1 MHVSGSLAKAS
12 LAVVTLLRNPLK
24 RISRSA
30 TLWRKRSLLRK
41 SPIVVCPRLSNHE
54 QKTCLSAWTLFG
66 QILSPMTLWKWRPP
80 QEHQEGTR
88 LAFSVACGMIRLR
101 SAKEE
106 EVDVLWTM
114 DQTFDDCFLGFRIQL
129 EDRREQRHYL
139 KPGTGV
145 ALLQV
150 KIANIIWLVLS
161 LINSFLSN
169 SPPTPSLSTLSTG
182 SPASHPPDKHERSQ

>member
-1 MHVSGSLAKAS
+1 M
-12 LAVVTLLRNPLK
+12 LRNPLK

-54 QKTCLSAWTLFG
+54 QKTCLSAWTLLG
-66 QILSPMTLWKWRPP
+66 KILSPMTLWKWRPP

-88 LAFSVACGMIRLR
+88 LAFSVVCGMIRLR
-101 SAKEE
+101 SSEE
-106 EVDVLWTM
+106 EDVLWTM

-129 EDRREQRHYL
+129 EDRQEQRHYL

-145 ALLQV
+145 ELLQV

-169 SPPTPSLSTLSTG
+169 SPPTSSLSTLSTG
-182 SPASHPPDKHERSQ
+182 SPASHQLDTHERSQ

>member
-24 RISRSA
+24 RISGSA

-54 QKTCLSAWTLFG
+54 QKTCLSAWTLLG
-66 QILSPMTLWKWRPP
+66 KILSPMTLWKWRPP

-88 LAFSVACGMIRLR
+88 LAFSVVCGMIRLR
-101 SAKEE
+101 SAGE
-106 EVDVLWTM
+106 EVVLWTM

-129 EDRREQRHYL
+129 EDRQEQRHYL

-182 SPASHPPDKHERSQ
+182 SPASPQPDTHERSQ

>member
-24 RISRSA
+24 RISGSA
-30 TLWRKRSLLRK
+30 TLRRKRSLLRK
-41 SPIVVCPRLSNHE
+41 SPIVVSPRLSNHE
-54 QKTCLSAWTLFG
+54 QKTCLSAWTLLG
-66 QILSPMTLWKWRPP
+66 KILSPMTLWKWRPP

-101 SAKEE
+101 SAEKE
-106 EVDVLWTM
+106 VLWTM

-129 EDRREQRHYL
+129 EDRQEQRHYL
-139 KPGTGV
+139 APGAGV
-145 ALLQV
+145 ELLQV
-150 KIANIIWLVLS
+150 KIANIIWLILS

-169 SPPTPSLSTLSTG
+169 SPPTSTLSTLSTA
-182 SPASHPPDKHERSQ
+182 SPASPQPDTHEQSQ

>member
-1 MHVSGSLAKAS
+1 MNRRHV
-12 LAVVTLLRNPLK
+12 
-24 RISRSA
+24 
-30 TLWRKRSLLRK
+30 
-41 SPIVVCPRLSNHE
+41 
-54 QKTCLSAWTLFG
+54 LSAWTLLG
-66 QILSPMTLWKWRPP
+66 KILSPMTLWKWRPP

-106 EVDVLWTM
+106 EEDVLLAM

-129 EDRREQRHYL
+129 EDRQEQRHYL

-145 ALLQV
+145 ELLQV

-161 LINSFLSN
+161 F
-169 SPPTPSLSTLSTG
+169 
-182 SPASHPPDKHERSQ
+182 D

>member
-12 LAVVTLLRNPLK
+12 LAVVTLFRNPLK

-54 QKTCLSAWTLFG
+54 QKTCLSAWTLLG
-66 QILSPMTLWKWRPP
+66 KILSPMTLWKWRPP

-88 LAFSVACGMIRLR
+88 LAFSVVCGMIRLR
-101 SAKEE
+101 SAEE
-106 EVDVLWTM
+106 EEEEVLWTM
-114 DQTFDDCFLGFRIQL
+114 DQTFDGCFLGFRIQL
-129 EDRREQRHYL
+129 EDRQEQRHYL

-150 KIANIIWLVLS
+150 KIANTIWLVLS

-169 SPPTPSLSTLSTG
+169 SPPTSTLSTC
-182 SPASHPPDKHERSQ
+182 SPAAPQPDTHERSQ